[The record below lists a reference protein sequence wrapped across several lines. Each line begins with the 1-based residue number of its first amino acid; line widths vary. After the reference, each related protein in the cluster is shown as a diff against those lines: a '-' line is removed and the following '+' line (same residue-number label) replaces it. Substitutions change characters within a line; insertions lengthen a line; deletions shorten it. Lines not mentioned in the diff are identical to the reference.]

1 MNAVSTNAYIADP
14 VVNQYLHAPLQ
25 NAVIGILAGLII
37 TGIILIYISWMMHKK
52 QIFEPGI

>member
-1 MNAVSTNAYIADP
+1 MSTNAYIADP
-14 VVNQYLHAPLQ
+14 VVNQYLHASLQ

-52 QIFEPGI
+52 QIFETGI